1 MNGRGPLYLV
11 SAGCALF
18 AGILF
23 PELIAPD
30 KAGFSVIQAQ
40 AAQRAGKA
48 PVPSRPPRDNAE
60 ARAPAGL
67 GGSRLTGIVI
77 APDHPIAIFAGPGTE
92 PRVVS
97 EGDNVSGWRVDSIT
111 SEKVVVTGP
120 EGTTTLRPKPD
131 PALAGPAQPVQQAA
145 AGTVPSGPPP
155 EGMPRELY
163 PIPPG
168 IRSPVVPPG
177 FPYPGV
183 GMPADTS
190 PDVSTEAE
198 EPPGLLY
205 PGVVWGAATG
215 AHSRLARV
223 PRLRADRRL
232 GPRLR
237 TDRRLG
243 PRLRTDRR
251 LGPRLGG
258 HAFRLFRPTSGR
270 R

>member
-1 MNGRGPLYLV
+1 MNGRRPLYLV
-11 SAGCALF
+11 SAGCTLL

-23 PELIAPD
+23 PVLIAPD
-30 KAGFSVIQAQ
+30 EAGFSAIQAQ
-40 AAQRAGKA
+40 AAQRPGKA
-48 PVPSRPPRDNAE
+48 PAPSRLARDDAE
-60 ARAPAGL
+60 ARASAGL

-77 APDHPIAIFAGPGTE
+77 GPDHPMAIFAGPGAE
-92 PRVVS
+92 PLVVS
-97 EGDNVSGWRVDSIT
+97 EGDNVSGWRVDRIT

-131 PALAGPAQPVQQAA
+131 PALAGPAQAVQQAA

-155 EGMPRELY
+155 EETPRGPY

-168 IRSPVVPPG
+168 IRSAVVPPG
-177 FPYPGV
+177 FPHPGV

-215 AHSRLARV
+215 GHSRLARV

-232 GPRLR
+232 GL
-237 TDRRLG
+237 
-243 PRLRTDRR
+243 
-251 LGPRLGG
+251 RLGG